1 MEKMSKRN
9 FLLLITLCVAISLFM
24 TSCKDKDVSSG
35 YAPSSVAGKTIT
47 INGTNAGTIRI
58 AFSSN
63 NSARITRNDG
73 SSLSFSSVSYSRT
86 SSSSATIRIN
96 GIYINFGSSSA
107 TDDDNLSLVFSSPNQ
122 GIVNGSY
129 SRRWNDG
136 STMNGSIEYESFT
149 IF

>member
-1 MEKMSKRN
+1 MKKKIS
-9 FLLLITLCVAISLFM
+9 LLLMITLGVVISLFM
-24 TSCKDKDVSSG
+24 SSCKENGVGTG

-136 STMNGSIEYESFT
+136 RTTNGTIEYQSFT